1 MVSCLGN
8 RREKILILLLSDES
22 RRRFVTEGGLAVR
35 TKAAVFCTELFQRLF
50 PLSDTL
56 EKSVLLGYD

>member
-1 MVSCLGN
+1 M
-8 RREKILILLLSDES
+8 KILILLLSDES